1 MAFIKKETQKFDKEK
16 IGSFGD
22 FETSTSYELNYL
34 MTTLDISDIE
44 DLSSASDVL
53 SFDDTKFEELIQ
65 RDIDYDRVDKQI
77 VKNYLEQGKDK
88 AIFFPPMLVTPMVV
102 KDGKPLERFEEKDIK
117 EDKDELIINWDNQME
132 LLFPIYGEADD
143 NYPYRIQNKE
153 GEKVAIHNYATT
165 LKYKSKSVKLVVID
179 GQHRFMAL
187 KRIWDNENK
196 RDLIRNIKIP
206 LCIFFTPN
214 AVKKKDDNVKKDDST
229 NTLTKSMRQLFV
241 TINSTA
247 KQVSGHFIVL
257 LSDDALSSYA
267 VRDIANYWK
276 DNNRLFFL
284 EWNEREDRRASQINK
299 KYSITTVKIL
309 DTVLKDKLFK
319 KGRTEDILKLS
330 DVSKGWIDNCAEEDL
345 LDIYDISDDN
355 FSQCM
360 VADIEEQIKLKLTPC
375 IDLLFFEPR
384 PYVERKEQ
392 FYKAFESLE
401 KQIGKNIEGA
411 KYFRNSVLLQ
421 FRETSNYDSD
431 ASKDI
436 EKEFLAKFST
446 IPEDEF
452 YFKNIFQQSY
462 MTAWLEFYVD
472 NDLEKYVTLQ
482 EYTSNFIESMNLICF
497 DSSKQLFLPSR
508 EYTQS
513 VFYNNARILVNST
526 SRKELSSLIISTF
539 LNNKVLAK
547 FLAKIQ
553 DSVELKKKI
562 EIYANKKIQVYFEA
576 FRKNTFSEIKKNW
589 KTQLDTDSSFY
600 SKLIS
605 MEKDIGTKEGKK
617 KFDDELNIYV
627 ENKYEKAKKI
637 FYNVIETNEDNTF

>member
-1 MAFIKKETQKFDKEK
+1 MAFIRKEIQNFDKEK

-22 FETSTSYELNYL
+22 FETSSSYELNYL
-34 MTTLDISDIE
+34 MTTLDISDID

-65 RDIDYDRVDKQI
+65 RDIDYDRVDTQI
-77 VKNYLEQGKDK
+77 VKNYLEQGKDR
-88 AIFFPPMLVTPMVV
+88 AIFFPPMLVTPMIV
-102 KDGKPLERFEEKDIK
+102 KDGKPLEKFKKKNITSIPETKPT
-117 EDKDELIINWDNQME
+117 ELVINWDDQME
-132 LLFPIYGEADD
+132 LVFPIYDNADES
-143 NYPYRIQNKE
+143 YPYRVKNKE
-153 GEKVAIHNYATT
+153 GEKIAIHNYATT

-187 KRIWDNENK
+187 KRIWEDKNK
-196 RDLIRNIKIP
+196 RDLIKNIKIP

-214 AVKKKDDNVKKDDST
+214 AVESADDTS
-229 NTLTKSMRQLFV
+229 TLTKSMRQLFV

-257 LSDDALSSYA
+257 LSDDSLSSYA

-276 DNNRLFFL
+276 DNNKLFFL
-284 EWNEREDRRASQINK
+284 EWNEREDKRASQINR

-309 DTVLKDKLFK
+309 DAVLKEKLFK
-319 KGRTEDILKLS
+319 KGRTAEILKLS
-330 DVSKGWIDNCAEEDL
+330 NISKEWIHNCEEEDL

-360 VADIEEQIKLKLTPC
+360 IKDIEKQIKKTLTPC
-375 IDLLFFEPR
+375 FDLLFFKPR
-384 PYVERKEQ
+384 PYIERKKQ
-392 FYKAFESLE
+392 FDGALSSLE
-401 KQIGKNIEGA
+401 KQVSANIEGA
-411 KYFRNSVLLQ
+411 KYFKDSVLFQ
-421 FRETSNYDSD
+421 FREISKYDND

-436 EKEFLAKFST
+436 EKDFLSKFSI

-462 MTAWLEFYVD
+462 ITAWLEFYID
-472 NDLEKYVTLQ
+472 NELVKYLSLE
-482 EYTSNFIESMNLICF
+482 EYTSCFIESMNLICF
-497 DSSKQLFLPSR
+497 DTNKQLFSPSR

-513 VFYNNARILVNST
+513 IFYKNSRILLNTS
-526 SRKELSSLIISTF
+526 SRKELSSLIISIF
-539 LNNKVLAK
+539 LNSKVLNK
-547 FLAKIQ
+547 FSLDAKIPA
-553 DSVELKKKI
+553 DVKKKI
-562 EIYANKKIQVYFEA
+562 EIYANKKIQAYFEA
-576 FRKNTFSEIKKNW
+576 FRKNTFTEIKKNW

-617 KFDDELNIYV
+617 RFDDEFNIYV
-627 ENKYEKAKKI
+627 ESKYAKAKRI

>member
-1 MAFIKKETQKFDKEK
+1 MTYIRKEIQKFDKEK

-22 FETSTSYELNYL
+22 FETTSSYELNYL
-34 MTTLDISDIE
+34 MTTLDISDID
-44 DLSSASDVL
+44 DLSSASDIL

-65 RDIDYDRVDKQI
+65 RDIDYDRVDTQI
-77 VKNYLEQGKDK
+77 VKNYLEQGKDR

-102 KDGKPLERFEEKDIK
+102 KDGKPLEKFKNKSIESKPK
-117 EDKDELIINWDNQME
+117 EDSSELVINWDNQME
-132 LLFPIYGEADD
+132 LIFPIYEDADD
-143 NYPYRIQNKE
+143 SYPYRVKNKE
-153 GEKVAIHNYATT
+153 GKQIAIHNYATT

-187 KRIWDNENK
+187 KRIWENENK
-196 RDLIRNIKIP
+196 RDLIKNIKIP

-214 AVKKKDDNVKKDDST
+214 AVESEDST

-257 LSDDALSSYA
+257 LSDDSLSSYV

-276 DNNRLFFL
+276 DNNKLFFL
-284 EWNEREDRRASQINK
+284 EWNEREDKRASQINR

-309 DTVLKDKLFK
+309 DVVLKEKLFK
-319 KGRTEDILKLS
+319 KGRTAEILKLNNI
-330 DVSKGWIDNCAEEDL
+330 SKEWIDNCEEEDL

-360 VADIEEQIKLKLTPC
+360 IKEIGKQIKNILTPC
-375 IDLLFFEPR
+375 FDLLFFKPR
-384 PYVERKEQ
+384 PYIERKKQ
-392 FYKAFESLE
+392 FDGALSSLE
-401 KQIGKNIEGA
+401 KQVSDNIEGA
-411 KYFRNSVLLQ
+411 TYFKESVLFQ
-421 FRETSNYDSD
+421 FREISKYDND

-436 EKEFLAKFST
+436 EKDFLSKFSI

-452 YFKNIFQQSY
+452 YYKNIFQQSY
-462 MTAWLEFYVD
+462 ITAWLEFYID
-472 NDLEKYVTLQ
+472 NELLNDLSLE
-482 EYTSNFIESMNLICF
+482 EYTNSFIKSMNMICF
-497 DSSKQLFLPSR
+497 NTSNQLFAPSR

-513 VFYNNARILVNST
+513 VFYKNSRILINAS
-526 SRKELSSLIISTF
+526 SRKELTSLIISTF
-539 LNNKVLAK
+539 LNTKVLNE
-547 FLAKIQ
+547 FSSDAKISQ
-553 DSVELKKKI
+553 ESKKKI
-562 EIYANKKIQVYFEA
+562 EIYANKKIQAYFEA
-576 FRKNTFSEIKKNW
+576 FRKNTFTEIKKNW

-617 KFDDELNIYV
+617 SFDDEFTIYV
-627 ENKYEKAKKI
+627 ESKYAKAKRI
-637 FYNVIETNEDNTF
+637 FYNIIETNEDNTF

>member
-22 FETSTSYELNYL
+22 FETNSSYELNYL
-34 MTTLDISDIE
+34 MTTLDISDID

-65 RDIDYDRVDKQI
+65 RDIDYERVDKQI

-102 KDGKPLERFEEKDIK
+102 KDGKPLERFEEKNIEEIDS
-117 EDKDELIINWDNQME
+117 ELIINWDNQME
-132 LLFPIYGEADD
+132 LSFPIYAGADD
-143 NYPYRIQNKE
+143 SYPYRVKNKE
-153 GEKVAIHNYATT
+153 DQYIAIHNYATT

-187 KRIWDNENK
+187 KRIWDNPNK
-196 RDLIRNIKIP
+196 RDLIKNIKIP

-214 AVKKKDDNVKKDDST
+214 AVKNTDIEST
-229 NTLTKSMRQLFV
+229 NTLPKSMRQLFV

-247 KQVSGHFIVL
+247 KQVSGHFITL
-257 LSDDALSSYA
+257 LSDDSLSSYA
-267 VRDIANYWK
+267 VRDIANFWK
-276 DNNRLFFL
+276 ENNKLFFL

-309 DTVLKDKLFK
+309 DTVLKEKLFK
-319 KGRTEDILKLS
+319 KGRTADILKLS
-330 DVSKGWIDNCAEEDL
+330 NINKKWIDLCEEEDNL
-345 LDIYDISDDN
+345 NIYDISNNN

-360 VADIEEQIKLKLTPC
+360 IKSIEEQMNLTITPC
-375 IDLLFFEPR
+375 IDKLFFIPR
-384 PYVERKEQ
+384 PYSDRKKQ
-392 FYKAFESLE
+392 FESALISLE
-401 KQIGKNIEGA
+401 KQISNHIEGA
-411 KYFRNSVLLQ
+411 KYFKNNVLLQ
-421 FRETSNYDSD
+421 FRETSNYDNE
-431 ASKDI
+431 AAKEI
-436 EKEFLAKFST
+436 EQDFFSKFST

-452 YFKNIFQQSY
+452 YFKNIFQQAY
-462 MTAWLEFYVD
+462 VTAWLEFYID
-472 NDLEKYVTLQ
+472 NDLEKEISLK
-482 EYTSNFIESMNLICF
+482 EYTDIFIESLNLICF
-497 DSSKQLFLPSR
+497 NATKQLFLPSR

-513 VFYNNARILVNST
+513 VFYKNSRILVNTLSK
-526 SRKELSSLIISTF
+526 KELSSLIIATF
-539 LNNKVLAK
+539 LNAQVLVS
-547 FLAKIQ
+547 FLKTI
-553 DSVELKKKI
+553 DKGEELQKKL
-562 EIYANKKIQVYFEA
+562 EIYANKRIQSYFET

-617 KFDDELNIYV
+617 KFDEELNIYV
-627 ENKYEKAKKI
+627 ESKYEKAKRI